1 MNEWLQSNWHLIAFV
16 VAIVLATG
24 RIIYRMSKW
33 EGMVETELKWLRKS
47 IDSIDAKISGIL
59 ERLPT
64 PKLVETSSP
73 VHLTRFGKKISENL
87 SIRSWAEDHAKRLA
101 REASGKIFEIC
112 VKYIACLADED
123 PDFDEKIRKEAY
135 ESGVDVDQLRK
146 VYEVEL
152 RDAILN

>member
-16 VAIVLATG
+16 VVIVLTTG

-73 VHLTRFGKKISENL
+73 VRLTRFGKKDSENL
-87 SIRSWAEDHAKRLA
+87 SINNWTDDHAKRLVH
-101 REASGKIFEIC
+101 EASSKQEIEIFETRN
-112 VKYIACLADED
+112 KYIACLVDED
-123 PDFDEKIRKEAY
+123 PDFNEKNLQGNI
-135 ESGVDVDQLRK
+135 
-146 VYEVEL
+146 
-152 RDAILN
+152 